1 MRFSKTVSTSSLHL
15 SRQELFDLIKDIPNN
30 LTETVEGF
38 TGVTDYILPVKPSYL
53 YSEG

>member
-1 MRFSKTVSTSSLHL
+1 MQKEDNHDDESEL
-15 SRQELFDLIKDIPNN
+15 SRQELFDIIKDIPNN

-53 YSEG
+53 YREG